1 MRLMDAELKRV
12 EAALVHD
19 LNNYLQVVMGNL
31 ELLKRKGALAP
42 EVVEAAIAAT
52 RSAGQLADRL
62 VTFGRLKNCEPRT
75 LDLNRVVR
83 ELGAMMSAAAGDA
96 VRVEMQLASGLPATH
111 ADPQHV
117 QAALLELASLAR
129 ISPPGG
135 GRLELRTDAG
145 GGEVMLQVAGLPRER
160 LQAALAS
167 DGALYLVERCM
178 RQAGGRIQGG
188 SAFRLYLPAV
198 K

>member
-1 MRLMDAELKRV
+1 MRLMDAELKRL

-42 EVVEAAIAAT
+42 DIVEAAIAAT

-62 VTFGRLKNCEPRT
+62 VAFSRLKNCEPRA

-96 VRVEMQLASGLPATH
+96 VRVEMQLTSGLPQAH

-117 QAALLELASLAR
+117 QAALIELAALAR
-129 ISPPGG
+129 ASLPGG

-145 GGEVMLQVAGLPRER
+145 GGEVMLQAAGVPRER

-167 DGALYLVERCM
+167 DGPLYLVERCM

-188 SAFRLYLPAV
+188 TALRLYLPAV